1 MKKVTRRIGLAALS
15 GVCFASAVMAAV
27 LPLVPASA
35 LAQAMNGNQNRKG
48 GASGQS
54 SSLRLGSPGGMGLS
68 SPGGGIGRSSGLSAG
83 GFGGGSSSGLGG
95 HAGSTLGSGG
105 AGSQSLGGMTGSHA
119 GSSSSSPGSSGG
131 KAPKLKL
138 KPASEASAGSAPHSF
153 YDYAYG
159 SDQTGRNSDSLYKSP
174 TDVPPTANYRFGA
187 TDTQ

>member
-1 MKKVTRRIGLAALS
+1 MEKMTRRTRLAALS
-15 GVCFASAVMAAV
+15 RVCCACAVIATM

-35 LAQAMNGNQNRKG
+35 LAQATNGNQNRRG
-48 GASGQS
+48 GAS
-54 SSLRLGSPGGMGLS
+54 SLHLSSPGGMGLS

-83 GFGGGSSSGLGG
+83 GSSSGFGG

-119 GSSSSSPGSSGG
+119 GSSSSGLGSSGG
-131 KAPKLKL
+131 KSPKLKL

-159 SDQTGRNSDSLYKSP
+159 SDQIGRNSDSLYKSP

>member
-1 MKKVTRRIGLAALS
+1 MEKTTRETRLAALS
-15 GVCFASAVMAAV
+15 RVCCACALIATM

-35 LAQAMNGNQNRKG
+35 LAQAANGNQNRRG
-48 GASGQS
+48 GA
-54 SSLRLGSPGGMGLS
+54 SSLRLSSPGGMGLS
-68 SPGGGIGRSSGLSAG
+68 SGGGIGRSSGLSAG
-83 GFGGGSSSGLGG
+83 GSSSGFGG
-95 HAGSTLGSGG
+95 HAGSAPGSGG

-119 GSSSSSPGSSGG
+119 GSSSSGLGASGG
-131 KAPKLKL
+131 KSPKLKL

-159 SDQTGRNSDSLYKSP
+159 SDQIGRNSDSLYKSP